1 LRLPL
6 WRTRQYYSRVLLLG
20 SAVAAA
26 AAAAA
31 AAAVTADVAVRARV
45 VDLCSSSLSL
55 LEHFRWLLVARIF
68 ALLHL
73 ILYFS
78 MPDCSL
84 ACL

>member
-20 SAVAAA
+20 SAVAA

>member
-20 SAVAAA
+20 SA

-45 VDLCSSSLSL
+45 VDLCSRSLSL
-55 LEHFRWLLVARIF
+55 LEHFKWLLVAKIF

-73 ILYFS
+73 IVYFS

-84 ACL
+84 AWL